1 MVSDTMSHS
10 TNDWYGSTQCS
21 VILAVLYFGF
31 GEALYELQES
41 DGLVNDTVY
50 IVKEN
55 FASVQTNDNITVSLD
70 IVGGSATSGTL

>member
-1 MVSDTMSHS
+1 M
-10 TNDWYGSTQCS
+10 
-21 VILAVLYFGF
+21 LYFGF
-31 GEALYELQES
+31 GETLYELQES

-55 FASVQTNDNITVSLD
+55 FASVQTNDDITVSLD